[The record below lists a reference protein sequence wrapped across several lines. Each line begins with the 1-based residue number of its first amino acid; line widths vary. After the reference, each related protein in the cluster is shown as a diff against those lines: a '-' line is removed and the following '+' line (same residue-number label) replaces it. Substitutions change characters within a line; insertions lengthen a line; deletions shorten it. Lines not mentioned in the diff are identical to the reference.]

1 MILLRQ
7 LWNQR
12 RHNVWIFLELLVAG
26 FFLWMVIDPI
36 YVLVSNRLIPQG
48 GDNRGVYVL
57 TLGQY
62 DPSFAQYDPRQD
74 SAHVM
79 YAHYE
84 DIVRRVRTCPE
95 VEAYTIAAYGSYP
108 NARSWS
114 GMELYNADSLRV
126 HAQQYRYVPLPES
139 DMARAYGLQDALTG
153 RPLSLPADFAQR
165 NMIAISAQTALR
177 LFGTV
182 QAAGRTVYETPDR
195 QYPHVVA
202 AVFRPYKHYSSEQPY
217 PLAITAEAQIPMM
230 PYTGLMYPIVFRLKE
245 GVDPEAFLAR
255 FAAEVQPGLEQ
266 GNFYVDTLQSF
277 SDYGDRMALASGVTN
292 KLRLQY
298 ALGGFAL
305 LCIFLGMVG
314 TFYIRANA
322 RREEIG
328 ILRAMGAGRGRVAR
342 RFLTEAWVMVTVA
355 YALSLLV
362 VANVVHVSGFAQG
375 VNSLT
380 WLGEGV
386 APDMSYP
393 QNRLWPHFLVVTLLT
408 YAALWLVALLGTW
421 IPVSRAVRVLP
432 ADALRDE

>member
-36 YVLVSNRLIPQG
+36 YVLVANRLIPQG

-79 YAHYE
+79 FAHYE

-114 GMELYNADSLRV
+114 GMELYNADTLRV
-126 HAQQYRYVPLPES
+126 HVQQYRYVSLPGS
-139 DMARAYGLQDALTG
+139 DLPRAYGMQDVRTG
-153 RPLSLPADFAQR
+153 RPLSLPDDFAQR
-165 NMIAISAQTALR
+165 GMIAISAQAARR
-177 LFGTV
+177 LFGTE
-182 QAAGRTVYETPDR
+182 QAAGRTVYTDPDH
-195 QYPHVVA
+195 QHPQVVA
-202 AVFRPYKHYSSEQPY
+202 AVFRPYKHYACEQPY
-217 PLAITAEAQIPMM
+217 PLAVCAQAEIPMM
-230 PYTGLMYPIVFRLKE
+230 PYTGMMYPIVFRLKE

-255 FAAEVQPGLEQ
+255 FAAEVQPALEQ
-266 GNFYVDTLQSF
+266 GNFYVDTLLSF
-277 SDYGDRMALASGVTN
+277 ADYGDQMALSSGVTN
-292 KLRLQY
+292 KLRLQSI
-298 ALGGFAL
+298 LGGFAL

-328 ILRAMGAGRGRVAR
+328 ILRAMGAGRGRVER

-355 YALSLLV
+355 CALSLVV

-375 VNSLT
+375 VNSLS
-380 WLGEGV
+380 WLSETV
-386 APDMSYP
+386 TPDMSYP
-393 QNRLWPHFLVVTLLT
+393 QNRFWPHFLVVTLLT
-408 YAALWLVALLGTW
+408 YAALWVTALLGTW

-432 ADALRDE
+432 ADALREE